1 MHDGSQCWVCV
12 KVPEHSVC
20 KAVVD
25 CPSSGFCCPLAATL
39 NDAIGTTVFIHQPPC
54 TLCSLLVRCVCV
66 QLCCDNGCRSSNWA
80 GAFDA
85 GIEEPTG
92 PKVLFAVKDFA
103 SLKREV
109 CVTAVS
115 LLRHLKGPRPNLPVP
130 FDCRLPPQYWPPMA
144 GHSP

>member
-1 MHDGSQCWVCV
+1 MMLLG
-12 KVPEHSVC
+12 
-20 KAVVD
+20 
-25 CPSSGFCCPLAATL
+25 PLYSFTNLLAPCE
-39 NDAIGTTVFIHQPPC
+39 VF
-54 TLCSLLVRCVCV
+54 LCAECVCV

-80 GAFDA
+80 GVFDA

-115 LLRHLKGPRPNLPVP
+115 LL
-130 FDCRLPPQYWPPMA
+130 
-144 GHSP
+144 

>member
-1 MHDGSQCWVCV
+1 MMLLGPLYSFTNLLQ
-12 KVPEHSVC
+12 EAHSASMQIAC
-20 KAVVD
+20 AAAAKA
-25 CPSSGFCCPLAATL
+25 
-39 NDAIGTTVFIHQPPC
+39 TTVAAKQLQK
-54 TLCSLLVRCVCV
+54 TLCDLPDTHPVKSSCVLCVCV

-115 LLRHLKGPRPNLPVP
+115 LL
-130 FDCRLPPQYWPPMA
+130 
-144 GHSP
+144 

>member
-1 MHDGSQCWVCV
+1 
-12 KVPEHSVC
+12 
-20 KAVVD
+20 
-25 CPSSGFCCPLAATL
+25 
-39 NDAIGTTVFIHQPPC
+39 
-54 TLCSLLVRCVCV
+54 V
-66 QLCCDNGCRSSNWA
+66 QLCCDNGCRSTNWA

-115 LLRHLKGPRPNLPVP
+115 LL
-130 FDCRLPPQYWPPMA
+130 
-144 GHSP
+144 

>member
-92 PKVLFAVKDFA
+92 PKVLFADCLHNIGHQWLATHLDKIELICVDNIG
-103 SLKREV
+103 SNCRQVRRQQKR
-109 CVTAVS
+109 T
-115 LLRHLKGPRPNLPVP
+115 K
-130 FDCRLPPQYWPPMA
+130 RLSA
-144 GHSP
+144 R